1 MCPQIGDLDGDGVT
15 ELAVGAMG
23 LGKQR
28 GAVFILYLNRDGSV
42 KKSTVISSMQGT
54 YVGMHEPTLEGSRIG
69 VADAHVSVSVSV
81 GCWCA
86 GWDHKLN
93 VEDQFGHAVR
103 AIGDLDGEHQGD
115 S

>member
-1 MCPQIGDLDGDGVT
+1 MCVRDRAGDGVT

-28 GAVFILYLNRDGSV
+28 GGVFILYMNKDGTV
-42 KKSTVISSMQGT
+42 KKSVQISS
-54 YVGMHEPTLEGSRIG
+54 LF
-69 VADAHVSVSVSV
+69 
-81 GCWCA
+81 

-103 AIGDLDGEHQGD
+103 AIGDLDGASWQMDGFNDWGD
-115 S
+115 

>member
-1 MCPQIGDLDGDGVT
+1 
-15 ELAVGAMG
+15 
-23 LGKQR
+23 
-28 GAVFILYLNRDGSV
+28 
-42 KKSTVISSMQGT
+42 
-54 YVGMHEPTLEGSRIG
+54 MHEPTLEGGRIG
-69 VADAHVSVSVSV
+69 VADAHVRV
-81 GCWCA
+81 GACLLGVGVHT

>member
-1 MCPQIGDLDGDGVT
+1 MT

-28 GAVFILYLNRDGSV
+28 GGVFILYMNKDGSV
-42 KKSTVISSMQGT
+42 KKSAQISS
-54 YVGMHEPTLEGSRIG
+54 LF
-69 VADAHVSVSVSV
+69 
-81 GCWCA
+81 

-103 AIGDLDGEHQGD
+103 AIGDLDGA
-115 S
+115 